1 MSEMIHA
8 GGSIS
13 DELQWP
19 LWIWWQFTQG
29 IPKPASGTTYVQHS
43 DKERNLW
50 YLSAD
55 LLGGY
60 WVQVVRAGASIFE
73 ELRWPPW
80 TPESYRMRVRGG
92 FSATSCKKIPR
103 RVVVKRWWQCCG
115 QTARQRQRPGLDRRR
130 LSYGGGEGS
139 SFEVAK
145 NDVKEPGGSL
155 HEQSINQ

>member
-1 MSEMIHA
+1 MQEALSPTN
-8 GGSIS
+8 SS
-13 DELQWP
+13 DLYES
-19 LWIWWQFTQG
+19 G

-55 LLGGY
+55 LLVGY

-92 FSATSCKKIPR
+92 FSATSCKKIPW
-103 RVVVKRWWQCCG
+103 RVVASNGGGNAVDG
-115 QTARQRQRPGLDRRR
+115 QQDNANDQAWIAGYPMVAEKDQALKWRRR
-130 LSYGGGEGS
+130 TS
-139 SFEVAK
+139 K
-145 NDVKEPGGSL
+145 NLAAVCTSNPET
-155 HEQSINQ
+155 N